1 MHMRRSG
8 TFEIA
13 MKIDALR
20 RRAASMPFWLR
31 WTLVSLAG
39 PPIMGF
45 LFWYM
50 KWWLTLFGVWPG
62 IEFLPR
68 T

>member
-1 MHMRRSG
+1 
-8 TFEIA
+8 

-20 RRAASMPFWLR
+20 RRAASMPTWLT

-39 PPIMGF
+39 PPIVGF

-50 KWWLTLFGVWPG
+50 KWWPTLFGVWPG
-62 IEFLPR
+62 IDFLPR